1 VTTRP
6 QAGREAKIK
15 VLDIINTAASARE
28 LLLNRVRAIN
38 GDPRFENWV
47 VCGPGRHTDALV
59 KAGIRVHVIDSPPGV
74 SLRYVS
80 PSRTLSAL
88 IRLFLLIRREQFS
101 IVHTHASV
109 QGVIGRLAAWM
120 AGVPV
125 IIHTEHGSIFFDGQ
139 KTAATNLYMGMER
152 FMARFTDHL
161 LYQNPYELEYARL
174 HNLTAKAKVHFV
186 GNGIDLT
193 HFDRR
198 KTDEAK
204 NDEPRG
210 SQTARRQTIIVSV
223 TRLDPIKNVG
233 MLLRAADEL
242 RGYRSDWEIRI
253 VGDGLCRSELERF
266 VASRGLAP
274 SVRFLG
280 YRDDVPD
287 VLAQAD
293 IAVLTSVKEGLPRGL
308 MEPMAMGL
316 PVVATDVK
324 GNRQVVVEGLC
335 GFLVP
340 LDDHVAL
347 AQRLMLLIDDLD
359 LRRRMG
365 RKAYQRARES
375 FDERNVIRSLLNIY
389 REACVSSACL
399 HAETVSTVGLA

>member
-1 VTTRP
+1 
-6 QAGREAKIK
+6 
-15 VLDIINTAASARE
+15 
-28 LLLNRVRAIN
+28 
-38 GDPRFENWV
+38 
-47 VCGPGRHTDALV
+47 
-59 KAGIRVHVIDSPPGV
+59 
-74 SLRYVS
+74 
-80 PSRTLSAL
+80 
-88 IRLFLLIRREQFS
+88 
-101 IVHTHASV
+101 
-109 QGVIGRLAAWM
+109 M
-120 AGVPV
+120 
-125 IIHTEHGSIFFDGQ
+125 
-139 KTAATNLYMGMER
+139 
-152 FMARFTDHL
+152 
-161 LYQNPYELEYARL
+161 
-174 HNLTAKAKVHFV
+174 
-186 GNGIDLT
+186 GNGIDLS

-253 VGDGLCRSELERF
+253 VGNGLCRSELERF

-389 REACVSSACL
+389 REACVSSACP
-399 HAETVSTVGLA
+399 HAETVSTAGLA